1 MPGFDTSHQQSTQPT
16 HRAFRWISGPGRNA
30 PLADFVELTRDVAA
44 GIHTCLQ
51 IMATSDL
58 ERAANASADPG
69 DESAPTV
76 GKTDAENLL
85 RLSIAASALL
95 REAAE
100 ARIRR
105 LNDSA

>member
-1 MPGFDTSHQQSTQPT
+1 MPGFETSHQQSVQPA
-16 HRAFRWISGPGRNA
+16 HRNFRWISGPGCDA

-51 IMATSDL
+51 IMAASDL
-58 ERAANASADPG
+58 ERVANLGADPG
-69 DESAPTV
+69 DEFAPAI

-105 LNDSA
+105 LNTAA